1 MRLPRPDLRRRK
13 IGLTPLVDVVFIL
26 LFFFMLTSSLVQ
38 WRAIGLSVTAP
49 SASAGSLEG
58 SALVRIHDGGNLDLN
73 GVPVSLRQLESRV
86 RGLAPAER
94 ALRLVVQPDPEVPLQ
109 NIVDVLDRLRAA
121 GTANISLRGQ

>member
-38 WRAIGLSVTAP
+38 WHAIGLSVTAP